1 MDKAS
6 EAVLALKPVTF
17 RYKKEIDAER
27 STNAGLEGESIRNGV
42 RLMPRR
48 PKGSPPITMEIV
60 NHFRDEFEEFGT
72 MSEVNITDAKMHLSR
87 LLAKS

>member
-1 MDKAS
+1 MKTTLDLDDDTLPA
-6 EAVLALKPVTF
+6 A
-17 RYKKEIDAER
+17 KEIDAER